1 MIIVKLITTVIFVI
15 SLGACS
21 SIELEE
27 GPGVDEI
34 YYSNNK
40 GNDKRIEIMRAG
52 LTINPRFQISDPVM
66 QIVSPPLSFPIY
78 VRGIRSQY
86 YQEEGRWVHEIVDPG
101 GYINN

>member
-1 MIIVKLITTVIFVI
+1 MNNKLLSSIAVI
-15 SLGACS
+15 SINIAGCS
-21 SIELEE
+21 SIELED

-34 YYSNNK
+34 YYKNGK
-40 GNDKRIEIMRAG
+40 VNDKRVEILRAG
-52 LTINPRFQISDPVM
+52 LTLNPRFQISDPVM
-66 QIVSPPLSFPIY
+66 QIVKPPLSFPIY